1 MIRIE
6 QDELDWVTEEMKE
19 YMTGPAGTVFL
30 LDCRTIHGST
40 ENHSDRSRPVLLNVY
55 SAADAFPYAVNPIP
69 SPCSKMLKIKG
80 WVINTVFQIQ
90 ENLRLFKNKRGGF
103 NARN

>member
-30 LDCRTIHGST
+30 LNCRTIHGST
-40 ENHSDRSRPVLLNVY
+40 ENHSDRSRP
-55 SAADAFPYAVNPIP
+55 
-69 SPCSKMLKIKG
+69 
-80 WVINTVFQIQ
+80 
-90 ENLRLFKNKRGGF
+90 
-103 NARN
+103 

>member
-19 YMTGPAGTVFL
+19 YMTGPAGTIVL
-30 LDCRTIHGST
+30 LNCRTIHGST
-40 ENHSDRSRPVLLNVY
+40 ENHSDRSRPVLLNVC

-69 SPCSKMLKIKG
+69 SPFDGAIMCGEAAPLVTS
-80 WVINTVFQIQ
+80 
-90 ENLRLFKNKRGGF
+90 
-103 NARN
+103 